1 MRKPV
6 VTDDPADPNGRLSL
20 GVTIALAEI
29 VLMVGISALVKLV
42 APEIDTVTVLLFR
55 YGLCLPLLV
64 VTALWQ
70 RGRDAFRIAA
80 PRILAVRI
88 AAGLTS
94 LTCFYAA
101 LDLMSL
107 AKVTVL
113 FQTITLF
120 VTFLAPF
127 MLGERVGWRRWTA
140 VVLGF
145 GGTLVLLAPG
155 AAGWSLTGV
164 LLGLGSPF
172 FGAIMMIMLRR
183 LGQHDNPA
191 TTAVWYN
198 GTGALLF
205 LALVTAWQASW
216 PTTPRDIVIL
226 VLIGVL
232 SSFQQFFIAFSHK
245 LAPASLL
252 APLRYLS
259 IPIGIGAGILLFGE
273 ILTAEI
279 IVGSAI
285 IIASSIFILR
295 RERQLRGSGAA
306 R

>member
-1 MRKPV
+1 M
-6 VTDDPADPNGRLSL
+6 TDDPADPNGRLSL

-183 LGQHDNPA
+183 LGQHDN
-191 TTAVWYN
+191 
-198 GTGALLF
+198 
-205 LALVTAWQASW
+205 
-216 PTTPRDIVIL
+216 
-226 VLIGVL
+226 
-232 SSFQQFFIAFSHK
+232 
-245 LAPASLL
+245 
-252 APLRYLS
+252 
-259 IPIGIGAGILLFGE
+259 
-273 ILTAEI
+273 
-279 IVGSAI
+279 
-285 IIASSIFILR
+285 
-295 RERQLRGSGAA
+295 
-306 R
+306 